1 MKVWLA
7 LGVVASLA
15 ACGVDGE
22 PVQPSGGATVTLS
35 NSGLG
40 LGTHVGLR
48 QGPVSVGL
56 GLGL

>member
-7 LGVVASLA
+7 VAVALSVA
-15 ACGVDGE
+15 ACGADGE
-22 PVQPSGGATVTLS
+22 PVQPTGGAIVTLS
-35 NSGLG
+35 SSGIG

-48 QGPVSVGL
+48 QGPFSVGL